1 MSEGKGEIMK
11 KLWIGMAALA
21 LTAGVLSAERLRF
34 VVDPAHTS
42 VTFKVKHMAI
52 STVTGTFEKVEG
64 WIELDPK
71 DPTTARAEGIV
82 YVNSINTRNAKRDAH
97 LKSDD
102 FFAAERYPTMK
113 MVLKKVYKKGDQ
125 WWADVDLTIRGIT
138 KTVSFPF
145 TLMGPITDPWGNR
158 RIAVE
163 ASFTIDR
170 FDFGLKWNKA
180 LETGALVAG
189 RRVKVDL
196 AVEAVHR
203 PE

>member
-1 MSEGKGEIMK
+1 MK
-11 KLWIGMAALA
+11 KVLFGAAVLL
-21 LTAGVLSAERLRF
+21 LTTGSLSAERLRF
-34 VVDPAHTS
+34 AVDPAHTS
-42 VTFKVKHMAI
+42 ITFKVKHMAI
-52 STVTGTFEKVEG
+52 ATVTGTFDRVEG
-64 WIELDPK
+64 WIELDPG
-71 DPTTARAEGIV
+71 DPATARAEGVV
-82 YVNSINTRNAKRDAH
+82 YVESINTRNTKRDAH

-102 FFAAERYPTMK
+102 FFAAQRYPTLK
-113 MVLKKVYKKGDQ
+113 MVLKKVYKKGNQ

-145 TLMGPITDPWGNR
+145 SLMGPITDPWGNR

-163 ASFTIDR
+163 AHFEIDR

-180 LETGALVAG
+180 LETGALVVG
-189 RRVKVDL
+189 RKVKVDL

>member
-1 MSEGKGEIMK
+1 MK
-11 KLWIGMAALA
+11 RWITGMVALV
-21 LTAGVLSAERLRF
+21 LTAGVVSAERLRF

-42 VTFKVKHMAI
+42 VTFKVKHMGIA
-52 STVTGTFEKVEG
+52 TVTGTFEKVEG
-64 WIELDPK
+64 WIELDPE
-71 DPTTARAEGIV
+71 DPATARAEGIV
-82 YVNSINTRNAKRDAH
+82 YVESINTRNAKRDAH
-97 LKSDD
+97 LKSED
-102 FFAAERYPTMK
+102 FFAAQQYPTMK

-145 TLMGPITDPWGNR
+145 SLMGPITDPWGNK

-163 ASFTIDR
+163 GHFEIDR
-170 FDFGLKWNKA
+170 FDFGLKWNKV

-189 RRVKVDL
+189 RKVKVDL
-196 AVEAVHR
+196 AVEAVHK